1 MPKFYTMK
9 TVFLFS
15 LVSFSALQADSQFA
29 YVDDQ
34 SLSPRYSTF
43 VNIENKES
51 DHTLQLGQDDGKM
64 SATVFKN
71 QEFCRVELYRFEFD
85 VDFKII
91 NAKVYFSGANF
102 KNIETGDISSNSLK
116 PIRHL
121 MARCIPG
128 SIVVFDEVKVVGPD
142 KKVRTIP
149 GATYVLY

>member
-1 MPKFYTMK
+1 MK
-9 TVFLFS
+9 TLLLLS
-15 LVSFSALQADSQFA
+15 LVSFSVFRADSQFA
-29 YVDDQ
+29 YVDNRN
-34 SLSPRYSTF
+34 LSPRYLTF
-43 VNIENKES
+43 VNKNVMS

-71 QEFCRVELYRFEFD
+71 QEYCRVELYRFEYE
-85 VDFKII
+85 VDFKIV

-128 SIVVFDEVKVVGPD
+128 SIVVFDDVKVVGPD

-149 GATYVLY
+149 GVTYILY